1 MNPHLHGC
9 SLQELVQDDER
20 SIRRCIATPM
30 LMVSPTSSGTR
41 QDLLGLT
48 LVHCAAAVPLNF
60 FQIQNI
66 YTVVTEPHHHHSFF
80 QQNCD
85 MDRTPTVAPMAEG
98 STWEE
103 TNIIASI
110 SNPLN
115 RFRVWLKKKLVILAV
130 PGARKKFLWN
140 ENRNLFDLC
149 LAQHAIYP
157 NAKP

>member
-1 MNPHLHGC
+1 
-9 SLQELVQDDER
+9 
-20 SIRRCIATPM
+20 
-30 LMVSPTSSGTR
+30 
-41 QDLLGLT
+41 
-48 LVHCAAAVPLNF
+48 
-60 FQIQNI
+60 
-66 YTVVTEPHHHHSFF
+66 
-80 QQNCD
+80 